1 MTNVKYPIDLNSKL
15 ILAPMAGVTNV
26 AFRILC
32 KKMGAGI
39 CYTEFL
45 SADALL
51 KYKDQLKGENPIF
64 DVVNEERPVVTQV
77 FGEDP
82 EKIWEAAKSLEGRTD
97 VIDLNIGC
105 PAPKIMACGGGS
117 ALLRNPA
124 QIRAILERLNTL
136 STPISCKIR
145 LGIDENHINALEV
158 AKIAEETG
166 CVAIA
171 VHGRTQ
177 KQGYS
182 GEADWD
188 WIKRV
193 KESVNIPVIGNGDV
207 SSPEDV
213 KRMLEE
219 TGCDYVMVGRAAMKD
234 PFFFKKANY
243 YLKTGEILPDL
254 DFSEKIALLSEYISL
269 LKRYNIY
276 STQLAK
282 SAVMQFTKGY
292 TGGKEIRGS
301 ISKLKTDEEISAF
314 IAGLSSSA

>member
-1 MTNVKYPIDLNSKL
+1 
-15 ILAPMAGVTNV
+15 MAGVTNV

-32 KKMGAGI
+32 KRQGAGI

-51 KYKDQLKGENPIF
+51 KYKDQLVGENPIF
-64 DVVNEERPVVTQV
+64 DVAQEERPVVTQV

-82 EKIWEAAKSLEGRTD
+82 EKIWEAAKSLEGKTD

-105 PAPKIMACGGGS
+105 PAPKIIACGGGS
-117 ALLRNPA
+117 ALLRNPE

-136 STPISCKIR
+136 KTPISCKIR
-145 LGIDENHINALEV
+145 LGIDEKHIVALEI

-182 GEADWD
+182 GNANWE

-193 KESVNIPVIGNGDV
+193 KESVSIPVIGNGDV
-207 SSPEDV
+207 SSPEDA

-234 PFFFKKANY
+234 PFFFKKANHF
-243 YLKTGEILPDL
+243 LQTGEILEDL
-254 DFSEKIALLSEYISL
+254 DFSEKIGLLEEYISL
-269 LKRYNIY
+269 LKKYGIY
-276 STQLAK
+276 STHLAK
-282 SAVMQFTKGY
+282 NAVMQFTKGY
-292 TGGKEIRGS
+292 TGGKQIRGK
-301 ISKLKTDEEISAF
+301 ISLLKTDEEISAF
-314 IAGLSSSA
+314 ITQLKDYL